1 MKPNEETLL
10 KVEGMSCR
18 SCVSHIH
25 TALSEVQGVQE
36 VSVQFERGQ
45 VLVKYD
51 AAAAQVSTFVEALR
65 DAGYESAPAA

>member
-1 MKPNEETLL
+1 MKSNEETLL

-25 TALSEVQGVQE
+25 TALRELQGVRE
-36 VSVQFERGQ
+36 VDVRFERGQ

-51 AAAAQVSTFVEALR
+51 AATANVGTLVEALR

>member
-1 MKPNEETLL
+1 MKPNQETVL

-18 SCVSHIH
+18 SCVSDIDS
-25 TALSEVQGVQE
+25 TLREVQGVQE

-45 VLVKYD
+45 VLVRHD
-51 AAAAQVSTFVEALR
+51 TATANVGALVEALR